1 MSRRKTE
8 GYYSIW
14 IFACHESALQV
25 GCHEKAL
32 SPRALR
38 CGKHRAKTARLLAS
52 ASSRGQRVCWL
63 CQSHPFPPWVPSSS
77 RPTPRPYL
85 RAAST
90 GRPIGWLRGRT
101 TSSGAPSPLPHS
113 ASAASGASSVAF
125 ASTQASTFATA
136 SASAASLAFSTA
148 IHIFVASTFIPSGP
162 TALARRSWRRGG
174 RSCTPAWTVCW

>member
-1 MSRRKTE
+1 MGLSGVCLVEKRKLIIQSPCCSRHSR
-8 GYYSIW
+8 
-14 IFACHESALQV
+14 LQ
-25 GCHEKAL
+25 L
-32 SPRALR
+32 NIR
-38 CGKHRAKTARLLAS
+38 KHRTNTARVCWA
-52 ASSRGQRVCWL
+52 APARGQRACWL

-77 RPTPRPYL
+77 RPTPQPSL
-85 RAAST
+85 KAAST

-101 TSSGAPSPLPHS
+101 TSSGPPSPLPHS

-125 ASTQASTFATA
+125 ASTSASTFATA

-148 IHIFVASTFIPSGP
+148 IHLLVASTFIPSGP

>member
-8 GYYSIW
+8 GYYFNW
-14 IFACHESALQV
+14 ILRFSHSAVQLQLIKV
-25 GCHEKAL
+25 KPF
-32 SPRALR
+32 SK
-38 CGKHRAKTARLLAS
+38 KHRAKTARLLAS

-77 RPTPRPYL
+77 RPTPQPYL

-101 TSSGAPSPLPHS
+101 TSSGPPSPLPHS

-125 ASTQASTFATA
+125 ASTSASTFATA
-136 SASAASLAFSTA
+136 FASAASLAFSSTA
-148 IHIFVASTFIPSGP
+148 LHIFVASAFIPSGP

>member
-1 MSRRKTE
+1 MPFRHS
-8 GYYSIW
+8 
-14 IFACHESALQV
+14 L
-25 GCHEKAL
+25 GCPCVFVHKKAL
-32 SPRALR
+32 FLAIATSIQGIFLDDQTS
-38 CGKHRAKTARLLAS
+38 RAKTARLTS
-52 ASSRGQRVCWL
+52 VGRRRSGQRVCWL

-77 RPTPRPYL
+77 RPTPQPYL

-101 TSSGAPSPLPHS
+101 TSSGPPSPLPHS

-125 ASTQASTFATA
+125 ASTSASTFATA

-174 RSCTPAWTVCW
+174 RWGCRRN